1 MEISAVVLKNFKQ
14 YYDAVPFDFRV
25 SNEKNLVIVGGKN
38 GHGKTNFLVGLV
50 WCLYGNNISQV
61 DEIFKREVKGGYSKF
76 LSKALNWS
84 AKDDGINSFSVS
96 ITFDNVELSDGFF
109 ISFSVSKAQV
119 IISREYDTLSG
130 SETLK
135 IFIDGI
141 ELELLKDEED
151 KLTFINDYIIPIQAA
166 KFVFFDAEKIADIA
180 ELNLSEQGR
189 IMNDALGKLL
199 GLDVY
204 ENLVDDLETY
214 RKQLKKESA
223 TKDTFDQI
231 ESFENK
237 RSLNVERVNE
247 IDGRKDSTDEQI
259 FIFKREIAEIEKFL
273 SDHGSTTSTVDL
285 ASLYHQKKSLEEKKS
300 EISSN
305 LFDQLE
311 IIPFCIFAG
320 KMQELVAQLELE
332 ELRKNARYEH
342 DDFIEKSNALIEK
355 LFNKPPLPEDDIS
368 LKQKSFYFNKAN
380 NLIKEIFLNHDEK
393 EEPPFEHDLSGADIS
408 HINRVFDMLKLSN
421 DERLDNLNKELVRVE
436 NDLTRANNAI
446 RKAEGLVLDDEI
458 ENFKREKEQLES
470 KIREFEREIGSIES
484 ERIRLAQENQQLD
497 KRIENLLNKVNISK
511 EKKKTLDSISQYI
524 NTLHDFIESEKKEK
538 HKKIES
544 KILNEL
550 NQLMHK
556 KLVSNVKVRIIPDN
570 KGLEVLLFKHD
581 GKEILKD
588 DLSKGEQQLY
598 VSCLLKAILNE
609 SISDM
614 PVFIDTPL
622 GRLDKEHKE
631 NILDNYYPTLAHQV
645 IIFSTNDEI
654 TPQRYQRIESIVN
667 RAYVLNN
674 VNGNT
679 DILQGYFNN

>member
-654 TPQRYQRIESIVN
+654 TPQRYQGIESIVN